1 MKKIFYLLSLV
12 CFSLQAQDYFPN
24 NDDISAV
31 SNITRAI
38 TNATIVTSPGN
49 TITNGT
55 IIIKNGKIDA
65 IGSRITI
72 PKNAVV
78 EDAKGN
84 YVYPSFIESY
94 GDIAMKK
101 PSRPNGGGTQYD
113 EGRKGYYWND
123 HIRAEQR
130 AMDHYEYDDK
140 EAKKYID
147 AGFGTLQTHLQD
159 GIARGNGMLIALDNN
174 STDENR
180 ILKQESGNFFSLRKS
195 VQSRQSYPTSMMGA
209 LALLRQ
215 THFDADWYA
224 KGHSDTKD
232 LSLEALN
239 AKKNFVQ
246 IIDAGDKKNVLRVDQ
261 LGDRIGKQFVIVGG
275 EDAYEMIADIKATN
289 AALIVPVNFP
299 DAYDVSNPNLEWFV
313 NLGDMR
319 EWKQAPGNLMTL
331 SKAGITYAIT
341 TKDLKSPADLMKKLQ
356 QAITYGLTEDQAL
369 AALTTTPAGI
379 LQINDM
385 VGTLEKGKLANFIMT
400 SGKLFEKDTEIYE
413 NWVKGSKHIIKDR
426 KTKDIDGDYTT
437 SINNVDYKITISG
450 KGKKSTVK
458 IDSTTLGSKITYD
471 GDWINIVTTQ
481 KEPAQKEYSRFL
493 ATTQDDNLKGTAYLP
508 DGQEVS
514 FLAVKSPK
522 VTNEKEDKEE
532 KENKEED
539 KEEDENEDGDVT
551 LKEMGPITFP
561 NMGYGSPS
569 KPTEETILYRNA
581 TVWTNENDGI
591 LENTDV
597 LVKNGKISKIGKNL
611 STGGIKVIDA
621 TGKHLTSG
629 IIDEHS
635 HIAIDNGVNE
645 AGHNSTAEV
654 TIEDVVDHEDI
665 NIYRDLAG
673 GVTTSQLLH
682 GSANPI
688 GGRSA
693 IIKLKWGYNAN
704 EMIYNNS
711 PKFIKFAL
719 GENVKQSRYQN
730 GVRFPQSRMGVEQV
744 FEDYFSRAREYANSK
759 GSPKFR
765 YDEEMEVLLEILE
778 SERFVSCHSYVQSEI
793 NMLMKVAEKHG
804 FRINTFTHILE
815 GYKVADKMA
824 AHGAGGSTFSDWW
837 AYKYEVNDAIPYNGA
852 IMHAQGVVTAFNS
865 DDAEMSR
872 RLNQEAAKAVKY
884 GGVSEEEAW
893 KFVTLNPAKLLH
905 IDDRTGSIKTGKDA
919 DLVLWNTHPM
929 SVTAR
934 PEITMIDGIVFFD
947 KERDLRFRESIK
959 KERQQ
964 LVNEMILAK
973 NKGMKTQTPKKK
985 DKTLYECETIHW

>member
-1 MKKIFYLLSLV
+1 MKRILSLMLLA
-12 CFSLQAQDYFPN
+12 CFSLQAQEYFPN

-31 SNITRAI
+31 SHITRVI
-38 TNATIVTSPGN
+38 KNANIVTSPGKM
-49 TITNGT
+49 ITNGT
-55 IIIKNGKIDA
+55 IIIKNGKIEA
-65 IGSRITI
+65 IGNNVTI

-78 EDAKGN
+78 EDAGGN
-84 YVYPSFIESY
+84 YIYPSFIESY
-94 GDIAMKK
+94 GNVAMKT
-101 PSRPNGGGTQYD
+101 PPRAPGSNVAQYD

-123 HIRAEQR
+123 HIRAEQS
-130 AMDHYEYDDK
+130 AMDFYEYNEK
-140 EAKKYID
+140 EAKKLID
-147 AGFGTLQTHLQD
+147 AGFGTVQTHLHD
-159 GIARGNGMLIALDNN
+159 GIARGSGMLIALDNEGTN
-174 STDENR
+174 ADR
-180 ILKQESGNFFSLRKS
+180 IIKQESGNFFSLSKS
-195 VQSRQSYPTSMMGA
+195 RQSRQSYPTSLMGT

-215 THFDADWYA
+215 SHFDADWYA
-224 KGHSDTKD
+224 NGHSKTKD

-239 AKKNFVQ
+239 AKKNLVQ
-246 IIDAGDKKNVLRVDQ
+246 IIEAGNKKNVLRVDK
-261 LGDRIGKQFVIVGG
+261 LGDRVGKQFVIVGG
-275 EDAYEMIADIKATN
+275 EDAYEMIDDIKATN
-289 AALIVPVNFP
+289 ASLIVPVNFP
-299 DAYDVSNPNLEWFV
+299 AAYDVSNPNLEWFV

-319 EWKQAPGNLMTL
+319 EWKQAPGNLMML
-331 SKAGITYAIT
+331 SKAGITYAVT
-341 TKDLKSPADLMKKLQ
+341 TKDLKSPAELMKNLKR
-356 QAITYGLTEDQAL
+356 AIKYGLTEDQAL
-369 AALTTTPAGI
+369 AALTTTPASI
-379 LQINDM
+379 LQVSNM

-400 SGKLFEKDTEIYE
+400 SDKLFEDDTIIYE
-413 NWVKGSKHIIKDR
+413 NWVKGSKHVLKDR
-426 KTKDIDGDYTT
+426 TTKDIDGDYTT
-437 SINNVDYKITISG
+437 IINGTSYDFSIKG
-450 KGKKSTVK
+450 KGKKVTVK

-481 KEPAQKEYSRFL
+481 KDAEDKAYTRFL
-493 ATTQDDNLKGTAYLP
+493 ATATMDKLSGTAYLAN
-508 DGQEVS
+508 GSEVP
-514 FLAVKSPK
+514 FTAAKSDDSK
-522 VTNEKEDKEE
+522 DKSKSEDNNDKEAAMAA
-532 KENKEED
+532 
-539 KEEDENEDGDVT
+539 
-551 LKEMGPITFP
+551 MGTMTFP
-561 NMGYGSPS
+561 NIGYGSVV
-569 KPTEETILYRNA
+569 KPQEETVLYRNA
-581 TVWTNENDGI
+581 TVWTNEEEGI

-597 LVKNGKISKIGKNL
+597 LVKDGKISKIGKNL
-611 STGGIKVIDA
+611 SAGSARVVDA

-629 IIDEHS
+629 IVDEHS

-693 IIKLKWGYNAN
+693 IIKLKWGYKAD
-704 EMIYNNS
+704 EMIYDNS

-719 GENVKQSRYQN
+719 GENVKQSRYQY
-730 GVRFPQSRMGVEQV
+730 GVRFPQTRMGVEQV

-759 GSPKFR
+759 WKSDFR

-824 AHGAGGSTFSDWW
+824 KHGVGGSTFSDWW

-852 IMHAQGVVTAFNS
+852 IMHSQGVTVAFNS

-905 IDDRTGSIKTGKDA
+905 IDDRTGSIKKGKDA
-919 DLVLWNTHPM
+919 DLVLWNANPL

-947 KERDLRFRESIK
+947 MERDLRFRESIK
-959 KERQQ
+959 EERQQ

-985 DKTLYECETIHW
+985 DKGLYECETIHW

>member
-1 MKKIFYLLSLV
+1 MKRIFSLLLLV
-12 CFSLQAQDYFPN
+12 CISVQAQEYFPN

-31 SNITRAI
+31 SNITRVI
-38 TNATIVTSPGN
+38 TNATIVTSPGKM
-49 TITNGT
+49 ISNGT
-55 IIIKNGKIDA
+55 IIIKNGKIEA
-65 IGSRITI
+65 IGNGISI

-78 EDAKGN
+78 EDAGGN
-84 YVYPSFIESY
+84 YIYPSFIESY
-94 GDIAMKK
+94 GDLSMKTPQRASSK
-101 PSRPNGGGTQYD
+101 GTAQYD

-123 HIRAEQR
+123 HIRAEQS
-130 AMDHYEYDDK
+130 AMDYFIYDTK
-140 EAKKYID
+140 EAKKYVD
-147 AGFGTLQTHLQD
+147 AGFGTIQTHLHD

-174 STDENR
+174 GTDADR
-180 ILKQESGNFFSLRKS
+180 ILKQESGNFFSLSKS
-195 VQSRQSYPTSMMGA
+195 RQSNQSYPTSMMGG

-224 KGHSDTKD
+224 KGHSKSKD

-239 AKKNFVQ
+239 AKKNLVQ
-246 IIDAGDKKNVLRVDQ
+246 IIEAGNKKNVLRVDK
-261 LGDRIGKQFVIVGG
+261 LGDRVGKQFVIVGG
-275 EDAYEMIADIKATN
+275 EDAYEMIADVKATN
-289 AALIVPVNFP
+289 AALIVPINFP

-331 SKAGITYAIT
+331 SKAGITYAVT
-341 TKDLKSPADLMKKLQ
+341 TKDLKSPADLMSKLK
-356 QAITYGLTEDQAL
+356 QAIAYGLTEDQAL

-379 LQINDM
+379 LQITDL

-400 SGKLFEKDTEIYE
+400 SGKLFEDDTEIYE
-413 NWVKGSKHIIKDR
+413 NWVKGSKHVIKDR
-426 KTKDIDGDYTT
+426 STKDIDGSYATT
-437 SINNVDYKITISG
+437 INGTTYDISIKG

-458 IDSTTLGSKITYD
+458 IDSITLGSKITYD

-481 KEPAQKEYSRFL
+481 KETDNKSYTRFL
-493 ATTQDDNLKGTAYLP
+493 ATSQGNNLSGNAYLP
-508 DGQEVS
+508 NGQEIAFTAMKNKDAS
-514 FLAVKSPK
+514 
-522 VTNEKEDKEE
+522 KEDKEE
-532 KENKEED
+532 EEEEEKGDDD
-539 KEEDENEDGDVT
+539 KT
-551 LKEMGPITFP
+551 IKQMGTMTYP
-561 NMGYGSPS
+561 NIGYGSAS
-569 KPTEETILYRNA
+569 KPAEETILYRNA
-581 TVWTNENDGI
+581 TVWTNENEGI

-597 LVKNGKISKIGKNL
+597 LVKDGQIAKIGKNL
-611 STGGIKVIDA
+611 SAGNARIVDA

-629 IIDEHS
+629 IVDEHS

-673 GVTTSQLLH
+673 GVTSSQLLH

-693 IIKLKWGYNAN
+693 IIKLKWGYKADD
-704 EMIYNNS
+704 MIYKDS

-719 GENVKQSRYQN
+719 GENVKQSRYEN
-730 GVRFPQSRMGVEQV
+730 GVRFPQTRMGVEQV
-744 FEDYFSRAREYANSK
+744 FEDYFSRARAYANSK
-759 GSPKFR
+759 EAKDFR
-765 YDEEMEVLLEILE
+765 YDEEMEVLLEVLE

-793 NMLMKVAEKHG
+793 NMLMEVAEKHG

-824 AHGAGGSTFSDWW
+824 EHGAGGSTFSDWW

-852 IMHAQGVVTAFNS
+852 IMHSQGVLTAFNS

-905 IDDRTGSIKTGKDA
+905 IDDRTGSIKKGKDA
-919 DLVLWNTHPM
+919 DLVLWNANPL

-947 KERDLRFRESIK
+947 LEHDLSLRESIK
-959 KERQQ
+959 VERQQ
-964 LVNEMILAK
+964 LVNEMIMAK

>member
-1 MKKIFYLLSLV
+1 MKRLLSLMLLA
-12 CFSLQAQDYFPN
+12 CFSMQAQEYFPN

-31 SNITRAI
+31 SNVTRAI
-38 TNATIVTSPGN
+38 TNATIITSPGKM
-49 TITNGT
+49 ISNGT
-55 IIIKNGKIDA
+55 IIIKNGKIEA
-65 IGSRITI
+65 IGSGISI
-72 PKNAVV
+72 PKNAVI
-78 EDAKGN
+78 EDAAGN
-84 YVYPSFIESY
+84 YIYPSFIESY
-94 GDIAMKK
+94 GDIAMKSPK
-101 PSRPNGGGTQYD
+101 RAASSRTAQYD

-123 HIRAEQR
+123 HIRAEQS
-130 AMDHYEYDDK
+130 AMDHFEYDSK
-140 EAKKYID
+140 EAKKFID
-147 AGFGTLQTHLQD
+147 AGFGTVQTHFQD
-159 GIARGNGMLIALDNN
+159 GIARGNGMLIALDNTG
-174 STDENR
+174 TDADR
-180 ILKQESGNFFSLRKS
+180 ILKQESGNFFSLSKS
-195 VQSRQSYPTSMMGA
+195 RQSRQSYPTSLMGA

-215 THFDADWYA
+215 THFDANWYA
-224 KGHSDTKD
+224 NGHSQTKD

-239 AKKNFVQ
+239 AKKNLVQ
-246 IIDAGDKKNVLRVDQ
+246 IIEAGDKKNVLRVDK
-261 LGDRIGKQFVIVGG
+261 LGDRVGKQFVIVGG
-275 EDAYEMIADIKATN
+275 EDAYEMIADVKATN
-289 AALIVPVNFP
+289 AALIVPINFP

-313 NLGDMR
+313 NLSDMR
-319 EWKQAPGNLMTL
+319 EWKQAPGNLMML
-331 SKAGITYAIT
+331 SQAGITYAIT
-341 TKDLKSPADLMKKLQ
+341 TKNLKSPADLMKKLKI
-356 QAITYGLTEDQAL
+356 AMEYGLTEDQAL
-369 AALTTTPAGI
+369 AALTTTPASI
-379 LQINDM
+379 LKVNDM
-385 VGTLEKGKLANFIMT
+385 VGTLEKGKLANFIIT
-400 SGKLFEKDTEIYE
+400 SGKLFEDDTEIYE
-413 NWVKGSKHIIKDR
+413 NWVKGSKQVIKNR
-426 KTKDIDGDYTT
+426 NTKNIDGSYVTT
-437 SINNVDYKITISG
+437 LNGVKYDISIKG

-471 GDWINIVTTQ
+471 GNWINIITTQ
-481 KEPAQKEYSRFL
+481 KDADTKEYTRLLGVIS
-493 ATTQDDNLKGTAYLP
+493 DDNNFHGIAYLP
-508 DGQEVS
+508 NGQEPS
-514 FLAVKSPK
+514 FVAVKESTDSK
-522 VTNEKEDKEE
+522 MDDDEDDEE
-532 KENKEED
+532 KD
-539 KEEDENEDGDVT
+539 DS
-551 LKEMGPITFP
+551 KEMKQMGRMTFP
-561 NMGYGSPS
+561 NVGYGSEA
-569 KPTEETILYRNA
+569 KPTAETVLYRNA
-581 TVWTNENDGI
+581 TVWTNEKDGI

-597 LVKNGKISKIGKNL
+597 LVKDGKISKIGKNL
-611 STGGIKVIDA
+611 SAGNARIVDA

-635 HIAIDNGVNE
+635 HIAIDSGVNE

-693 IIKLKWGYNAN
+693 IIKLKWGYKAD
-704 EMIYNNS
+704 EMIYSNS

-719 GENVKQSRYQN
+719 GENVKQSRSPN
-730 GVRFPQSRMGVEQV
+730 GVRFPQTRMGVEQV
-744 FEDYFSRAREYANSK
+744 FEDYFSRARAYANAK
-759 GSPKFR
+759 GNKDFR

-824 AHGAGGSTFSDWW
+824 EHGVGGSTFSDWW

-852 IMHAQGVVTAFNS
+852 IMHSQGVVVAFNS

-884 GGVSEEEAW
+884 GGVSEEDAW

-905 IDDRTGSIKTGKDA
+905 IDDRTGSIKKGKDA
-919 DLVLWNTHPM
+919 DLVLWNVNPL

-947 KERDLRFRESIK
+947 KESDLRFRESIK
-959 KERQQ
+959 AERQE
-964 LVNEMILAK
+964 LINEMIMAK